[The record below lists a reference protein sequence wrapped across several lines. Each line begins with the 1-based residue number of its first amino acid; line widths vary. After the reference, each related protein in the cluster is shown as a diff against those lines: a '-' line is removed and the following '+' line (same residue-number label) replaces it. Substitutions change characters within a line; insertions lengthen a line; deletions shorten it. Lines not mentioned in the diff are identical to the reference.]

1 MIVAARID
9 RSCHV
14 RCDMSHMKKI
24 NDKKIR
30 KYSPPYLGEIAESPR
45 NKSAQLNFASARPTK
60 LQSAERAFVDEPV
73 RTAMA
78 KVTAPA
84 Y

>member
-1 MIVAARID
+1 MIVAARIMYD
-9 RSCHV
+9 VTCRTW
-14 RCDMSHMKKI
+14 KKI